1 MTTFSPGDAAF
12 EGFRLTRENPRVVVA
27 WSIFHFVVSAIG
39 AAVLIA
45 FGGEAMTQ
53 LAEQPD
59 AAPGEVSNI
68 LRQMAPA
75 YLILAPLGLATMSA
89 IAAAVYRLQL
99 RPQEG
104 GFGHLRFGADEIRLV
119 LLTLIYYVLAVIGL
133 VGLILLASVIA
144 GVVAAVAP
152 SAQGPAAWAT
162 LLFCGGLIIY
172 ALVRLSLAPVLTFE
186 ARRLVV
192 FGSWKLTRGHFWSR
206 LGAYVLAFLT
216 IAVVTL
222 LTTVIFAA
230 VLGIVSVLMGG
241 GLEGV
246 GAVFQPDFSSIS
258 AYVTVETF
266 IYLVVTALLNA
277 IYYPVIL
284 SPQVVAYRAFSAS
297 EPAPPY
303 EGGAGI

>member
-1 MTTFSPGDAAF
+1 MTTFSSGDAAF
-12 EGFRLTRENPRVVVA
+12 EGFRLTRENPRVVLA
-27 WSIFHFVVSAIG
+27 WSIFHFVVSSIG
-39 AAVLIA
+39 AVVLIA
-45 FGGEAMTQ
+45 FGGDAMTQ
-53 LAEQPD
+53 LAEQPE
-59 AAPGEVSNI
+59 AAPDEMTAL

-133 VGLILLASVIA
+133 VGLILLAGVIA

-152 SAQGPAAWAT
+152 DAQAPAAWAT

-172 ALVRLSLAPVLTFE
+172 ALVRLSLAPVLTFQE
-186 ARRLVV
+186 RRLVV
-192 FGSWKLTRGHFWSR
+192 FGSWSLTRGHFWR
-206 LGAYVLAFLT
+206 LLGAYVLAGLT

-230 VLGIVSVLMGG
+230 VLGIISVTMGR

-266 IYLVVTALLNA
+266 IYLVVTAVLNA

-284 SPQVVAYRAFSAS
+284 SPQVVAYRAFRTP

>member
-1 MTTFSPGDAAF
+1 MTTLSPGDAAF

-133 VGLILLASVIA
+133 VGLILLAK
-144 GVVAAVAP
+144 
-152 SAQGPAAWAT
+152 
-162 LLFCGGLIIY
+162 
-172 ALVRLSLAPVLTFE
+172 RLADP
-186 ARRLVV
+186 R
-192 FGSWKLTRGHFWSR
+192 
-206 LGAYVLAFLT
+206 
-216 IAVVTL
+216 
-222 LTTVIFAA
+222 
-230 VLGIVSVLMGG
+230 
-241 GLEGV
+241 
-246 GAVFQPDFSSIS
+246 
-258 AYVTVETF
+258 
-266 IYLVVTALLNA
+266 
-277 IYYPVIL
+277 
-284 SPQVVAYRAFSAS
+284 
-297 EPAPPY
+297 
-303 EGGAGI
+303 